1 MEKKQ
6 SEMSMS
12 IIITLHILLLLTE
25 RFPESKVAFSH
36 NIDEHICGMFV

>member
-1 MEKKQ
+1 VEKKQ

-36 NIDEHICGMFV
+36 NTDEHVCGMFV